1 VQNFH
6 YCTRHTIFP
15 IPPSSTFVCTC
26 TQTTITNSKD
36 VPMGVQY
43 EEYLLSIME
52 VVSGL
57 NAVVALWIWT
67 HLTLLHRVSFR
78 SLKVSR

>member
-1 VQNFH
+1 M
-6 YCTRHTIFP
+6 
-15 IPPSSTFVCTC
+15 
-26 TQTTITNSKD
+26 SKV
-36 VPMGVQY
+36 VPLGVRY

-52 VVSGL
+52 VVSAL

-67 HLTLLHRVSFR
+67 HLTLLHQVSFR